1 MYKLTI
7 QNSDL
12 LELNFNELSGGA
24 YNITNIQ
31 GLSPAEATIN
41 TSQAALLDGAFFNSS
56 KVNMRT
62 INLAFTI
69 EEPVEYNRLFAY
81 QVLKP
86 KEPVTLYYKSNA
98 LDVFI
103 EGYVKSVSIGHFDA
117 KQKATVQIIC
127 PSPYWKAAQE
137 VIDELSIITNMF
149 YFPFGSE
156 GGKNLLPY
164 PYDYST
170 RTKNGV
176 TFTDNG
182 DGTIT
187 VIGTATAYTDFA
199 MQSRT
204 DTATPYTLDAGTYTV
219 SGCPEGGSS
228 TTYRILVGIT
238 VNGAWQ
244 TIAADSGNGATFSYD
259 PSMGNLGVVIA
270 VYNGTT
276 LDDVTFAPMIRYA
289 NVSDDTWQPY
299 DYGEIIFGEI
309 DTQAEAIVLN
319 ASGIE
324 TGLKF
329 QLYASSQIV
338 NPKIFNYLTGEFI
351 GLNFTMQA
359 GDLITITTGRG
370 EKSIILFRNGVLT
383 NIFNSIMQGS
393 TWLMLPSGGAVYVYT
408 VESGTQ
414 GNLEITISHNDLYE
428 GV

>member
-86 KEPVTLYYKSNA
+86 KEPVTIYFKSNT

-103 EGYVKSVSIGHFDA
+103 EGYVKSMSIGHFDA

-127 PSPYWKAAQE
+127 PDPYWKAAQE
-137 VIDELSIITNMF
+137 IIDELSIITNMF
-149 YFPFGSE
+149 YFPFASE

-164 PYDYST
+164 PYDNTT
-170 RTKNGV
+170 RTNKGV
-176 TFTDNG
+176 TYTDNG

-187 VIGTATAYTDFA
+187 ANGTATAYSDFNC
-199 MQSRT
+199 QSRT
-204 DTATPYTLDAGTYTV
+204 DTSTPFTLAKGTYIV

-238 VNGAWQ
+238 ENGAWK
-244 TIAADSGNGATFSYD
+244 TIAADSGNGATFNYD
-259 PSMGNLGVVIA
+259 SSMGNLGVVIA
-270 VYNGTT
+270 VYSGTT
-276 LDDVTFAPMIRYA
+276 VNDVTFEPMIRYA
-289 NVSDDTWQPY
+289 NVSDDTWQQY

-309 DTQAEAIVLN
+309 DTQASAIVLN

-329 QLYASSQIV
+329 QLFASSQIV

-351 GLNFTMQA
+351 GLNFTMQS

-370 EKSIILFRNGVLT
+370 KKSITLFRNGALT
-383 NIFNSIMQGS
+383 NIFNAIMQGS
-393 TWLMLPSGGAVYVYT
+393 TWLMLPSSGAVFVYT
-408 VESGTQ
+408 VESGAL